1 MQTYKFDT
9 HIDNNG
15 VIILPENLNLKDLD
29 VNVIISINNNE
40 KNEYTIDDFVNEWKG
55 VLSGIDP
62 DKAKYDYLMEKH
74 K

>member
-15 VIILPENLNLKDLD
+15 VITLPENLHLKDLD
-29 VNVIISINNNE
+29 VNVIISV
-40 KNEYTIDDFVNEWKG
+40 KNEENIKYTVDDFVNEWKG
-55 VLSGIDP
+55 VLSGIDQ
-62 DKAKYDYLMEKH
+62 DKTKYEYLKEKH

>member
-1 MQTYKFDT
+1 MITYKFDT

-29 VNVIISINNNE
+29 VNVVISI
-40 KNEYTIDDFVNEWKG
+40 KNEENIKYTVDDFVNEWKG
-55 VLSGIDP
+55 VLSGIDQ
-62 DKAKYDYLMEKH
+62 DKAKYEYLMEKH